1 MKVSLPYG
9 PKTLSISIPDGNLLE
24 ILSPR
29 GIPVP
34 DDPAALIGQALSNP
48 LGTAGLAELAA
59 GIDRAALVV
68 DKEGRLSGIVTDG
81 DLRRIL
87 TKRKT
92 IHKLKVEEIMSRA
105 PKTVEE
111 DQTAAEALGIME
123 LYGITHL
130 VILDREKKVRGMI
143 HLHDLLGREE
153 FKLNGGS
160 AFSTRTHRRPDN
172 AT

>member
-1 MKVSLPYG
+1 MDEKG
-9 PKTLSISIPDGNLLE
+9 K
-24 ILSPR
+24 
-29 GIPVP
+29 
-34 DDPAALIGQALSNP
+34 
-48 LGTAGLAELAA
+48 
-59 GIDRAALVV
+59 
-68 DKEGRLSGIVTDG
+68 LSGIITDG

-87 TKRKT
+87 TKKKT
-92 IHKLKVEEIMSRA
+92 IHKLKVEEIMSLA

-130 VILDREKKVRGMI
+130 VILDRDKKVKGMV

-153 FKLNGGS
+153 FKLNGS
-160 AFSTRTHRRPDN
+160 SVFSTGTHRRPHN